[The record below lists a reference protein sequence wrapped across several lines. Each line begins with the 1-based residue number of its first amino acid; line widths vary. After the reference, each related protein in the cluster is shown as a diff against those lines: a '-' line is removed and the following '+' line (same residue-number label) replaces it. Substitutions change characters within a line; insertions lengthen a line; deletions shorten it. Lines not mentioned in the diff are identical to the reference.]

1 MSRGEKMEAVLY
13 SEARNNLRKIIDD
26 VCENYDEYLIVTKDK
41 KRAVIMSYE
50 EFSALQ
56 ETLYLLTSKKNR
68 ERLLHSIEEV
78 EKNRFIKKDIVI
90 DEK

>member
-1 MSRGEKMEAVLY
+1 MEAILY

-26 VCENYDEYLIVTKDK
+26 VCENYDEYLIITKDK
-41 KRAVIMSYE
+41 KRAVLLSYE

-68 ERLLHSIEEV
+68 QRLMRSIESV
-78 EKNRFIKKDIVI
+78 EKGEIVTKNIEI
-90 DEK
+90 DEQ